1 VAAVNLT
8 TEAAVVETSLLE
20 EVAAGE
26 ISATVVTL
34 VTAAVARISPPEV
47 AETGV
52 SSPAV
57 MGISPPEVAET
68 GVSSPAVM
76 GISPPEVAETGVS
89 SPVVVGISPPGVAE
103 TGLSSPAAVVEEVE
117 AVIEVIEAVIEVVEE
132 AAVDGGGMDL
142 ESSADG
148 KSVLGR

>member
-1 VAAVNLT
+1 MAAVNLT

-34 VTAAVARISPPEV
+34 VTAAVAR
-47 AETGV
+47 
-52 SSPAV
+52 
-57 MGISPPEVAET
+57 ISPPEVAET